1 MRREIP
7 WTPTMPS
14 FDMVSKVNL
23 KPAQLMLSRGEG
35 TVIGEPLAQNPISEF
50 GLKGQVKCLPE
61 S

>member
-1 MRREIP
+1 
-7 WTPTMPS
+7 MPS

-23 KPAQLMLSRGEG
+23 KPAQHMLSRGEG

-50 GLKGQVKCLPE
+50 GLKGQVKYLPE